1 MSMAIKR
8 KNLIGENSGYVLLE
22 LLFYISFFAAMSLAV
37 VSALITMA
45 GSFQE
50 TAILAKLSESVG
62 IMERIVREIRGAND
76 FVVIT
81 AEDIE
86 LNTTDEFGVAK
97 TIEFLLDGTDV
108 KLLEDDVLIGSL
120 NAPGMSVSALSFTQ
134 ITTSAGKAVK
144 ISLSLGSEND
154 KLGRTFDFYDTIV
167 LRGSY

>member
-8 KNLIGENSGYVLLE
+8 KNFRGENSGYVLLE

-45 GSFQE
+45 GSFRE
-50 TAILAKLSESVG
+50 TAILAKLSESAG
-62 IMERIVREIRGAND
+62 IMERVAREIRGA
-76 FVVIT
+76 
-81 AEDIE
+81 EDIT
-86 LNTTDEFGVAK
+86 LLGAGNLKLSTTDEFGAAK

-108 KLLEDDVLIGSL
+108 KLLEDGVLIGNL

>member
-8 KNLIGENSGYVLLE
+8 KNLRGENSGYVLLE

-37 VSALITMA
+37 VSALITMT
-45 GSFQE
+45 GSFRE
-50 TAILAKLSESVG
+50 TAILAKLSESAG
-62 IMERIVREIRGAND
+62 IMERIERGVRGADD

-86 LNTTDEFGVAK
+86 LNTTHEFGVAK

-108 KLLEDDVLIGSL
+108 KLLEGGVLIGNL